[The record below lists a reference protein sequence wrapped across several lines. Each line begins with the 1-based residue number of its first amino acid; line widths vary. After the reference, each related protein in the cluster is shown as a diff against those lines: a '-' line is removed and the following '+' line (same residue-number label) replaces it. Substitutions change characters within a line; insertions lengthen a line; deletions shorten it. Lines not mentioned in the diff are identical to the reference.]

1 MAKKEFKYKGHT
13 LDELRGMS
21 MDEFVKIMPSDVRRS
36 ILRGFTESQTKLMG
50 KIRKARKVLDAGGD
64 VKVIRTH
71 CRDMPI
77 IPEMVGLKFMI
88 YNGKEF
94 VKVTITQEMLGHF
107 IGEFTY
113 NRSIVKHS
121 SPGVGATRSSLFVP
135 IR

>member
-1 MAKKEFKYKGHT
+1 MAKKEFKYKGYT
-13 LDELRGMS
+13 LDELKAMS
-21 MDEFVKIMPSDVRRS
+21 MDDLVKIMPSDVRRS

-50 KIRKARKVLDAGGD
+50 KIRKARKVLDAGGK

-77 IPEMVGLKFMI
+77 IPEMVGLEFMV

>member
-1 MAKKEFKYKGHT
+1 MAKKEFKYKGYT
-13 LDELRGMS
+13 LDELKAMS
-21 MDEFVKIMPSDVRRS
+21 MDELVKIMPSDVRRS

-50 KIRKARKVLDAGGD
+50 KIRKASKLLDNGEK

-77 IPEMVGLKFMI
+77 IPEMVGLDFMV

-94 VKVTITQEMLGHF
+94 VKVIITQEMLGHF

-113 NRSIVKHS
+113 NRAIVKHS